1 MWKLSTIRTEGK
13 YWVNVFEVGRKVD
26 IETIK
31 SAPVK
36 DERLREQFV
45 KALEK
50 MYTDEDSNPMLMIVT
65 LK

>member
-45 KALEK
+45 KALENL
-50 MYTDEDSNPMLMIVT
+50 YTDEDSNPMLMIVT